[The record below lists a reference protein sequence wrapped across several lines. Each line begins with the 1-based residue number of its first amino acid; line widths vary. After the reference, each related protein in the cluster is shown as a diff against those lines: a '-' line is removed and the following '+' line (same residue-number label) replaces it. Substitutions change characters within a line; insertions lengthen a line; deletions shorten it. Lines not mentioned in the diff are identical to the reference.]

1 MISTVSQAK
10 YLAHRLTK
18 ESKFGEIEKLIPVYL
33 KSGIEVYPHQIAAA
47 YFAVSNP
54 FSKGFILCDEVGLG
68 KAIEAMLVIA
78 QYYYSGRN
86 KIAVIVPP
94 LLIPQWQRLISDK
107 FDLSCK
113 IVEKGIEIDDNDEI
127 ILISYTQA
135 AEEWESLSKIKWN
148 LAVFEEAHRLRK
160 YYTGEN
166 RTATNLHNAF
176 EGVQK
181 LLLTA
186 TPMQVNVMDLYGL
199 VNFIDDTV
207 FTDERAFYKR
217 YYKKPENYKE
227 LRERLMPFTFRTL
240 RNQVRGDVKLPDRI
254 IHTQEY
260 ALNENEKKLLE
271 LLSKYVDKP
280 KKLAFPDMD
289 TYELGLMLFKLFS
302 SSIYALSKTLSGVF
316 FRLNQMGNAEAL
328 EEAKEIK
335 VMLDLATSIVDT
347 SKWATFLRGLEQ
359 GFSAMKEKGQPQKV
373 VVFTEN
379 RQTQEY
385 IFKQLGK
392 YTKYKT
398 TLFEDEGSIE
408 AWQKR
413 GNILIATDS
422 ACESFNMQFCSFIIN
437 YELPW
442 NVQKIEQ
449 RIGRCQRI
457 GQDND
462 VYVLNFLNREN
473 YADVRFYELVF
484 KRTTMFDGILGA
496 SDGVISD
503 VVSGKIE
510 ETMAKGFAAVRSKEE
525 IEKEFDDIRAEYD
538 KEVKERKKQSDELLF
553 NTFDGKIVEKTK
565 NYANLLKAECAK
577 FKADLWDFCE
587 YAFKRYGSI
596 DSEKKTIFLSRSVFK
611 SGNIPEMKLYFE
623 GDHPRS
629 SMITV
634 TNRTVKEV
642 LSKYTIQDT
651 VQETIEFDGGNKT
664 YPSCGQ
670 MALFTI
676 TFFDKTSAFSKN
688 VLIGTDADGAPI
700 EESVL
705 REILSLPVSLC
716 SEASAADFEGL
727 KKLYEERKPQI
738 VQKAREEQNDTLNFE
753 IGRIRQRAEDKKRE
767 FAAEIEILTREI
779 DSMKRKGTT
788 KHEQA
793 FVNNQSA
800 ADLKARLMK
809 LKHDEFMAKMTLNKQ
824 VQEKIA
830 ELEKSVAV
838 SIYERTSFMIQFE
851 VR

>member
-1 MISTVSQAK
+1 M
-10 YLAHRLTK
+10 
-18 ESKFGEIEKLIPVYL
+18 EKLIPVYL

-86 KIAVIVPP
+86 KIAVVVPP
-94 LLIPQWQRLISDK
+94 LLVPQWQRLISDK
-107 FDLSCK
+107 FDLPCK
-113 IVEKGIEIDDNDEI
+113 IIEKDFESEIKDEI
-127 ILISYTQA
+127 VLISYTQA
-135 AEEWESLSKIKWN
+135 AEEWESLSKIKWD

-166 RTATNLHNAF
+166 RTATNLHKAF
-176 EGVQK
+176 DSTQK

-240 RNQVRGDVKLPDRI
+240 RNQVRGDVKLPDRV

-260 ALNENEKKLLE
+260 ELNENEKKLLE

-289 TYELGLMLFKLFS
+289 TYELNLMLFKLFS

-316 FRLNQMGNAEAL
+316 FRLNQMGNAEAI

-335 VMLDLATSIVDT
+335 IMLDLATSIVDT
-347 SKWATFLRGLEQ
+347 SKWSTFLRGLER
-359 GFSAMKEKGQPQKV
+359 GFAAMKEKGQPQKV

-398 TLFEDEGSIE
+398 TLFEDESSIE

-422 ACESFNMQFCSFIIN
+422 ACESFNMQFCSFVIN

-510 ETMAKGFAAVRSKEE
+510 ETMAKGFALVRSKEE

-538 KEVKERKKQSDELLF
+538 KEVTERKKQTDELLF

-565 NYANLLKAECAK
+565 NYASMLKAECAK

-587 YAFKRYGSI
+587 FAFKKYGSV
-596 DSEKKTIFLSRSVFK
+596 DSEKRTIFLLHSVFK
-611 SGNIPEMKLYFE
+611 SGNIPEMNLYFE

-642 LSKYTIQDT
+642 LAKYTMPDT
-651 VQETIEFDGGNKT
+651 VHEHIEFESDGNIPPMRGK
-664 YPSCGQ
+664 
-670 MALFTI
+670 MAMFSM
-676 TFFDKTSAFSKN
+676 TFFSSESSFTKDILLGIDESGNLLAEDLLETVIRLNVARTGQCSLNDFSD
-688 VLIGTDADGAPI
+688 II
-700 EESVL
+700 
-705 REILSLPVSLC
+705 
-716 SEASAADFEGL
+716 
-727 KKLYEERKPQI
+727 KLYEDKKPQI
-738 VQKAREEQNDTLNFE
+738 ISQAKQEQHETLNSE
-753 IGRIRQRAEDKKRE
+753 IERIRVSAEDKKRGFVE
-767 FAAEIEILTREI
+767 EIEALGREI
-779 DSMKRKGTT
+779 DNLKSKGTT

-800 ADLKARLMK
+800 ADLKAKLMK
-809 LKHDEFMAKMTLNKQ
+809 LKQDEFMTKMTLNKQ

-830 ELEKSVAV
+830 ELEKSVSV
-838 SIYERTSFMIQFE
+838 TLYDRTAFMVQFE

>member
-86 KIAVIVPP
+86 KIAVVVPP

-107 FDLSCK
+107 FDLPCK
-113 IVEKGIEIDDNDEI
+113 VIEKDFESETKDEI
-127 ILISYTQA
+127 VLISYTQA
-135 AEEWESLSKIKWN
+135 AEECESLSKIKWD

-166 RTATNLHNAF
+166 RTATSLHNAF

-240 RNQVRGDVKLPDRI
+240 RNQVRGDVKLPDRV

-260 ALNENEKKLLE
+260 ELNENEKKLLE

-289 TYELGLMLFKLFS
+289 TYELNLMLFKLFS

-359 GFSAMKEKGQPQKV
+359 GFAAMKEKGQPQKV

-398 TLFEDEGSIE
+398 TLFEDESSIE

-510 ETMAKGFAAVRSKEE
+510 ETMAKGFVLVRSKEE

-538 KEVKERKKQSDELLF
+538 KEVTERKKQSDELLF

-565 NYANLLKAECAK
+565 NYATKAFNELRDSVEKMKVEYDMSK
-577 FKADLWDFCE
+577 FKEDLGWAYKFIPQNVPNR
-587 YAFKRYGSI
+587 KRLYFSDIEGQV
-596 DSEKKTIFLSRSVFK
+596 D
-611 SGNIPEMKLYFE
+611 PENKLKLYYKRACAMTHLDSFGTFE
-623 GDHPRS
+623 NMSVLDNFVATPVGPSNCGLSEPGQLTAISICRIMAAYNQLMHTTLGDIILMIVSGQEKFILEAFS
-629 SMITV
+629 SAQ
-634 TNRTVKEV
+634 KA
-642 LSKYTIQDT
+642 
-651 VQETIEFDGGNKT
+651 IEDN
-664 YPSCGQ
+664 SS
-670 MALFTI
+670 LFT
-676 TFFDKTSAFSKN
+676 N
-688 VLIGTDADGAPI
+688 
-700 EESVL
+700 
-705 REILSLPVSLC
+705 
-716 SEASAADFEGL
+716 
-727 KKLYEERKPQI
+727 
-738 VQKAREEQNDTLNFE
+738 
-753 IGRIRQRAEDKKRE
+753 EDVE
-767 FAAEIEILTREI
+767 
-779 DSMKRKGTT
+779 
-788 KHEQA
+788 
-793 FVNNQSA
+793 
-800 ADLKARLMK
+800 
-809 LKHDEFMAKMTLNKQ
+809 
-824 VQEKIA
+824 
-830 ELEKSVAV
+830 
-838 SIYERTSFMIQFE
+838 
-851 VR
+851 

>member
-33 KSGIEVYPHQIAAA
+33 KSGIEIYPHQIAAA

-86 KIAVIVPP
+86 KIAVVVPP

-113 IVEKGIEIDDNDEI
+113 VVEKGIEIDDNDEI

-135 AEEWESLSKIKWN
+135 AEKWESLSKMKWD

-166 RTATNLHNAF
+166 CTATNLYKAF
-176 EGVQK
+176 DGVQK

-199 VNFIDDTV
+199 VNFIDNTV

-240 RNQVRGDVKLPDRI
+240 RNQVRGDVKLLDRF

-260 ALNENEKKLLE
+260 ELNESEKKLLE

-316 FRLNQMGNAEAL
+316 FRLNQMGNAEAI

-335 VMLDLATSIVDT
+335 KMLDLATSIVDT

-359 GFSAMKEKGQPQKV
+359 GFAAMKEKGQPQKV

-385 IFKQLGK
+385 LFKQLGK
-392 YTKYKT
+392 HTKYKT
-398 TLFEDEGSIE
+398 TLFEDESSIE
-408 AWQKR
+408 TWQKR

-565 NYANLLKAECAK
+565 NYASMLKAECAK

-587 YAFKRYGSI
+587 FAFKKYGSV

-611 SGNIPEMKLYFE
+611 SGNIPEMNLYFE

-642 LSKYTIQDT
+642 LAKYTMPDT
-651 VQETIEFDGGNKT
+651 VHEHIEFESDGNIPPMRGK
-664 YPSCGQ
+664 
-670 MALFTI
+670 MAMFSM
-676 TFFDKTSAFSKN
+676 TFFSSESSFTKDILLGIDESGNLLAEDLLETVIRLNVARTGQCSLNDFSD
-688 VLIGTDADGAPI
+688 II
-700 EESVL
+700 
-705 REILSLPVSLC
+705 
-716 SEASAADFEGL
+716 
-727 KKLYEERKPQI
+727 KLYEDKKPQI
-738 VQKAREEQNDTLNFE
+738 ISQAKQEQHETLNSE
-753 IGRIRQRAEDKKRE
+753 IERIRVSAEDKKRGFVE
-767 FAAEIEILTREI
+767 EIEALGREI
-779 DSMKRKGTT
+779 DNLKSKGTT

-800 ADLKARLMK
+800 AGLKAKLMK
-809 LKHDEFMAKMTLNKQ
+809 LKQDEFMTKMTLNKQ

-830 ELEKSVAV
+830 ELEKSIA
-838 SIYERTSFMIQFE
+838 ITLYERIVFMVQFA

>member
-86 KIAVIVPP
+86 KIAVVVPP

-107 FDLSCK
+107 FDLPCK
-113 IVEKGIEIDDNDEI
+113 VIEKGFESETKDEI
-127 ILISYTQA
+127 VLISYTQA
-135 AEEWESLSKIKWN
+135 AEECESLSKIKWD

-176 EGVQK
+176 DGVQK

-240 RNQVRGDVKLPDRI
+240 RNQVRGDVKLPDRV

-260 ALNENEKKLLE
+260 ELNENEKKLLE

-289 TYELGLMLFKLFS
+289 TYELNLMLFKLFS

-316 FRLNQMGNAEAL
+316 FRLNQRGNAEAL

-347 SKWATFLRGLEQ
+347 SKWATFFSGLEQ
-359 GFSAMKEKGQPQKV
+359 GFAAMKEKGQPQKV

-398 TLFEDEGSIE
+398 TLFEDESSIE
-408 AWQKR
+408 TWQKR

-422 ACESFNMQFCSFIIN
+422 ACESFNMQFCSFVIN

-503 VVSGKIE
+503 VVSDKIE

-525 IEKEFDDIRAEYD
+525 IEKEFDDIQAEYD
-538 KEVKERKKQSDELLF
+538 KEVKERKEQTDELLF

-587 YAFKRYGSI
+587 YTFQRYGTV
-596 DSEKKTIFLSRSVFK
+596 DSEKKMIFLSRSVFK

-642 LSKYTIQDT
+642 LAKYTIPDT
-651 VQETIEFDGGNKT
+651 VHEHIEFESDGNIPPMRGK
-664 YPSCGQ
+664 
-670 MALFTI
+670 MAMFSM
-676 TFFDKTSAFSKN
+676 TFFSSESSFTKDILLGIDESGNLLAEDLLETVIRLNVARTGQCSLNDFSD
-688 VLIGTDADGAPI
+688 II
-700 EESVL
+700 
-705 REILSLPVSLC
+705 
-716 SEASAADFEGL
+716 
-727 KKLYEERKPQI
+727 KLYEDKKPQI
-738 VQKAREEQNDTLNFE
+738 ISQAKQEQHETLNSE
-753 IGRIRQRAEDKKRE
+753 IERIRVSAEDKKRGFVE
-767 FAAEIEILTREI
+767 EIEALGREI
-779 DSMKRKGTT
+779 DNLKSKGTT

-800 ADLKARLMK
+800 ADLKAKLMK
-809 LKHDEFMAKMTLNKQ
+809 LKQDEFMTKMTLNKQ

-830 ELEKSVAV
+830 ELEKSVSV
-838 SIYERTSFMIQFE
+838 TLYDRTAFMVQFE

>member
-10 YLAHRLTK
+10 FLAHRLTK

-113 IVEKGIEIDDNDEI
+113 VVEKGIEIDDNDEI

-166 RTATNLHNAF
+166 RTATNLYNAF

-199 VNFIDDTV
+199 VNFIDDSV

-271 LLSKYVDKP
+271 LLSKYVYKP

-316 FRLNQMGNAEAL
+316 FRLNQMGNAEAI

-347 SKWATFLRGLEQ
+347 SKWATFFSGLEQ
-359 GFSAMKEKGQPQKV
+359 GFAAMKEKGLPQKV

-392 YTKYKT
+392 HTKYKT
-398 TLFEDEGSIE
+398 TLFEDESSIE
-408 AWQKR
+408 TFQKR

-496 SDGVISD
+496 SDGVLCRT
-503 VVSGKIE
+503 K
-510 ETMAKGFAAVRSKEE
+510 E
-525 IEKEFDDIRAEYD
+525 IERNF
-538 KEVKERKKQSDELLF
+538 RKSPP
-553 NTFDGKIVEKTK
+553 N
-565 NYANLLKAECAK
+565 
-577 FKADLWDFCE
+577 
-587 YAFKRYGSI
+587 S
-596 DSEKKTIFLSRSVFK
+596 
-611 SGNIPEMKLYFE
+611 
-623 GDHPRS
+623 
-629 SMITV
+629 
-634 TNRTVKEV
+634 
-642 LSKYTIQDT
+642 
-651 VQETIEFDGGNKT
+651 
-664 YPSCGQ
+664 
-670 MALFTI
+670 
-676 TFFDKTSAFSKN
+676 
-688 VLIGTDADGAPI
+688 
-700 EESVL
+700 
-705 REILSLPVSLC
+705 
-716 SEASAADFEGL
+716 
-727 KKLYEERKPQI
+727 
-738 VQKAREEQNDTLNFE
+738 
-753 IGRIRQRAEDKKRE
+753 
-767 FAAEIEILTREI
+767 
-779 DSMKRKGTT
+779 
-788 KHEQA
+788 
-793 FVNNQSA
+793 
-800 ADLKARLMK
+800 
-809 LKHDEFMAKMTLNKQ
+809 
-824 VQEKIA
+824 
-830 ELEKSVAV
+830 
-838 SIYERTSFMIQFE
+838 RTS
-851 VR
+851 RL

>member
-18 ESKFGEIEKLIPVYL
+18 ASKFGEIEKLIPVYL
-33 KSGIEVYPHQIAAA
+33 ESGIEVYPHQIAAA

-107 FDLSCK
+107 FDLPCK
-113 IVEKGIEIDDNDEI
+113 VIEKDFESEIKDEI
-127 ILISYTQA
+127 LLISYTQA

-176 EGVQK
+176 DGVQK

-302 SSIYALSKTLSGVF
+302 SSIYALCKTLSGVF
-316 FRLNQMGNAEAL
+316 FRLNQMGNAEAI

-359 GFSAMKEKGQPQKV
+359 GFAAMKEKGQPQKV

-398 TLFEDEGSIE
+398 TLFEDESSIE

-510 ETMAKGFAAVRSKEE
+510 ETMSKGFAAVRSKEE

-538 KEVKERKKQSDELLF
+538 KEVKERKEQTDELLF

-565 NYANLLKAECAK
+565 NYASLLKAECAK
-577 FKADLWDFCE
+577 FKEDLWDFCE
-587 YAFKRYGSI
+587 FAFKKYGCV

-611 SGNIPEMKLYFE
+611 SGNIPEINLYFE
-623 GDHPRS
+623 GDHPRGS
-629 SMITV
+629 IITV

-642 LSKYTIQDT
+642 LAKYTMPDT
-651 VQETIEFDGGNKT
+651 VCERVIFASDGKVFPLRGK
-664 YPSCGQ
+664 
-670 MALFTI
+670 MAMFSM
-676 TFFDKTSAFSKN
+676 TFFSSESSFTKDILLGIDERGNRLEEDFLKAVIRLNAESSEHCSSNDFSD
-688 VLIGTDADGAPI
+688 II
-700 EESVL
+700 
-705 REILSLPVSLC
+705 
-716 SEASAADFEGL
+716 
-727 KKLYEERKPQI
+727 KLYEDKKPQI
-738 VQKAREEQNDTLNFE
+738 VSQAKQEQCETLNAE
-753 IGRIRQRAEDKKRE
+753 IERIRVRAEDKKRE
-767 FAAEIEILTREI
+767 LATEIDSLTREI
-779 DSMKRKGTT
+779 DSLKRKGTT

-800 ADLKARLMK
+800 ADLKAKLMK
-809 LKHDEFMAKMTLNKQ
+809 LKQDEFMTKMTLNRQ
-824 VQEKIA
+824 IEEQIG
-830 ELEKSVAV
+830 ELQKSV
-838 SIYERTSFMIQFE
+838 SISLYERTAFMVQFE